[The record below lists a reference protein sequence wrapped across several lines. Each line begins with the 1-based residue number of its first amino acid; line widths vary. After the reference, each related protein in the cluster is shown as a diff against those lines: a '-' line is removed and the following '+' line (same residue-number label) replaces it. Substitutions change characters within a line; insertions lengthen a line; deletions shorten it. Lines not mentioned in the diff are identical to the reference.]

1 MAWDV
6 KCGVE
11 SCHPPVFLQK
21 SVHHLIGS
29 SRAHDRE
36 NHHTLQHFYQHRN
49 FLCDVNS
56 LLRILEMFANCVRS
70 PTVYTSHGRRRP
82 TKIKL
87 LFGCLI
93 PFVYLKRTI
102 LQGPLQNP
110 KQNANA
116 SAASQRRRRRA
127 VPGFRLL
134 TLSVSALR
142 LRSLHAAGRRAARRR
157 RFCTIFHSLRQRP
170 ASRSQITPRPNIPA
184 IPLIRCYE
192 LLRRGNKTFAEPS
205 HLPALQTKLWTVH
218 F

>member
-1 MAWDV
+1 
-6 KCGVE
+6 
-11 SCHPPVFLQK
+11 VFLQK

-127 VPGFRLL
+127 VPDFDPSLCQFQRSVFDHYTLLADEQHVAVGFVPFF
-134 TLSVSALR
+134 TLFANGQHPEAKL
-142 LRSLHAAGRRAARRR
+142 
-157 RFCTIFHSLRQRP
+157 RP
-170 ASRSQITPRPNIPA
+170 ARTFRRSR
-184 IPLIRCYE
+184 
-192 LLRRGNKTFAEPS
+192 
-205 HLPALQTKLWTVH
+205 
-218 F
+218 